1 MPDFDASSMIYA
13 WDNYPEKQFP
23 GLWEWIEI
31 GIQAKDICMS
41 IVAFEEVKLKA
52 PDCANWLTQR
62 GVEQHDITN
71 DIVQDA
77 NRIKSLLGI
86 VGDNY
91 HPKGVDENDLL
102 IIATARAYGV
112 QLISEE
118 HQPLEPNEPRKRKI
132 PAVCRMSSVAHP
144 CTNFIDYIKA
154 VGAVFR

>member
-23 GLWEWIEI
+23 GLWEWIEVR
-31 GIQAKDICMS
+31 IQGKDICMS

-52 PDCANWLTQR
+52 PDCATWLAQR
-62 GVEQHDITN
+62 EIEQRIITN
-71 DIVQDA
+71 DIAQDA
-77 NRIKSLLGI
+77 NRIKGLLGI

-102 IIATARAYGV
+102 IIATARAHGI

-118 HQPLEPNEPRKRKI
+118 HQPLPPNEPRRCKI
-132 PAVCRMSSVAHP
+132 PTVCRMTGVAHP
-144 CTNFIDYIKA
+144 CTNFIEYIKT

>member
-1 MPDFDASSMIYA
+1 
-13 WDNYPEKQFP
+13 
-23 GLWEWIEI
+23 
-31 GIQAKDICMS
+31 MS

-52 PDCANWLTQR
+52 PDCAAWLKQR

-71 DIVQDA
+71 DIVQDM

-102 IIATARAYGV
+102 IIATARANRV

-118 HQPLEPNEPRKRKI
+118 HQP
-132 PAVCRMSSVAHP
+132 
-144 CTNFIDYIKA
+144 
-154 VGAVFR
+154 FRACLT

>member
-1 MPDFDASSMIYA
+1 M
-13 WDNYPEKQFP
+13 
-23 GLWEWIEI
+23 
-31 GIQAKDICMS
+31 
-41 IVAFEEVKLKA
+41 
-52 PDCANWLTQR
+52 WL
-62 GVEQHDITN
+62 EQHDITN

-102 IIATARAYGV
+102 IIATARAHGV

-118 HQPLEPNEPRKRKI
+118 HQPLEPNESRKRKI
-132 PAVCRMSSVAHP
+132 PAVCRMNSVAHP
-144 CTNFIDYIKA
+144 CANFIDYIKA

>member
-23 GLWEWIEI
+23 GLWEWIELR
-31 GIQAKDICMS
+31 IQAKDICMS

-102 IIATARAYGV
+102 IIATARANRV

-118 HQPLEPNEPRKRKI
+118 HQPFRACCTKKAKDFRSVPNE
-132 PAVCRMSSVAHP
+132 
-144 CTNFIDYIKA
+144 
-154 VGAVFR
+154 

>member
-23 GLWEWIEI
+23 GLWEWIEVQ
-31 GIQAKDICMS
+31 IQGKDICMS
-41 IVAFEEVKLKA
+41 IVAFEEVRLKA
-52 PDCANWLTQR
+52 PDCANWLTKR
-62 GVEQHDITN
+62 GIEQHDITN

-77 NRIKSLLGI
+77 NRIKNLLGI
-86 VGDNY
+86 VGDDY

-102 IIATARAYGV
+102 IIATARANGV

-132 PAVCRMSSVAHP
+132 PAVCRMSGVAHP

>member
-23 GLWEWIEI
+23 GLWEWIEVR
-31 GIQAKDICMS
+31 IQGKDICMS

-52 PDCANWLTQR
+52 PDCANWLEQR
-62 GVEQHDITN
+62 GIDQRIITN
-71 DIVQDA
+71 DIAQDA

-102 IIATARAYGV
+102 IIATARAHGT

-118 HQPLEPNEPRKRKI
+118 HQPLPPNERRRCKI
-132 PAVCRMSSVAHP
+132 PTVCRMTGVTHP
-144 CTNFIDYIKA
+144 CTNFIDYIKT

>member
-23 GLWEWIEI
+23 GLWEWIEVR
-31 GIQAKDICMS
+31 IQAKDICMS
-41 IVAFEEVKLKA
+41 IVAFDEVKLKA

-102 IIATARAYGV
+102 IIATARANGV

-132 PAVCRMSSVAHP
+132 PAVCRMNGVAHP
-144 CTNFIDYIKA
+144 CTNFIEYIKA